1 MIEISTA
8 EDKEYV
14 CISVGGEVD
23 ASSSIQLD
31 TTIQNAVSDGYKKI
45 MIDCSGLN
53 YISSAGLGVFMS
65 YIQALEIKEIN
76 MVIFGLQDKVFHVFQ
91 ILGLDQLLKIVDDEK
106 SAKGLLNVI

>member
-65 YIQALEIKEIN
+65 YIQELEIKEIN
-76 MVIFGLQDKVFHVFQ
+76 MVIFGLQDKVFHVF
-91 ILGLDQLLKIVDDEK
+91 
-106 SAKGLLNVI
+106 

>member
-31 TTIQNAVSDGYKKI
+31 TTIQNAVSDP
-45 MIDCSGLN
+45 
-53 YISSAGLGVFMS
+53 A
-65 YIQALEIKEIN
+65 
-76 MVIFGLQDKVFHVFQ
+76 
-91 ILGLDQLLKIVDDEK
+91 
-106 SAKGLLNVI
+106 